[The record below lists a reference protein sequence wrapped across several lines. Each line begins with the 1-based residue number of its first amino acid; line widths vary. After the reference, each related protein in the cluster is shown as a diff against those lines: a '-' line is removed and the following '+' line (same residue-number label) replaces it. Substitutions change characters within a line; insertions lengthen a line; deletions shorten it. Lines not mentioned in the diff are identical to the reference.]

1 MRFALVPLALLA
13 ASALT
18 ASALS
23 AQERVPTRRDT
34 LVREINIAGSDL
46 RNLVVAQEAYF
57 ADHARYATNL
67 DSLRFVPTNGSR
79 IRFTVTK
86 PNSWGASL
94 TRDGLP
100 GSCVIFVGLSEDE
113 QPRTA
118 RDGLRTAEGA
128 PRCDVPEELRQ
139 MAGEAPSTRL
149 PTSVDSVRIALNFA
163 RADLRNLVTAQE
175 AYFAQ
180 HGKYSRDLG
189 LLSWRASSGS
199 SIKLLVA
206 EDRGWAAELTR
217 PDLAGTCV
225 MWINVAEDKRP
236 LTSPSRKVAR
246 EGEPLCDAATPPTI
260 SR

>member
-1 MRFALVPLALLA
+1 MRSTLAALALLA
-13 ASALT
+13 SSSLA
-18 ASALS
+18 
-23 AQERVPTRRDT
+23 AQDRVPTTRDT
-34 LVREINIAGSDL
+34 LVRELNISGSDL

-57 ADHARYATNL
+57 ADHKRYASSL

-79 IRFTVTK
+79 IRLTVAK
-86 PNSWGASL
+86 PTGWGASV
-94 TRDGLP
+94 TRERLP
-100 GSCVIFVGLSEDE
+100 GSCVIFVNLPENE

-118 RDGLRTAEGA
+118 RDGLLTAQGA
-128 PRCDVPEELRQ
+128 PRCDVPEELRS
-139 MAGEAPSTRL
+139 MVDESPTVRAPS
-149 PTSVDSVRIALNFA
+149 SVDALRIALNFA

-236 LTSPSRKVAR
+236 LTAPSRKVAR